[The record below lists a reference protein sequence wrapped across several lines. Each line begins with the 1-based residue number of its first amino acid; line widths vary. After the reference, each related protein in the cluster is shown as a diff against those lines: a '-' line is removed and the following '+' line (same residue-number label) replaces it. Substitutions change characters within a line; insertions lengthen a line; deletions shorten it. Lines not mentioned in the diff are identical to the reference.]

1 MWSDSNT
8 LTDAPI
14 AISGNDATFAG
25 NVNLVDSTSLRLGNS
40 NDFFITHNGSDTYLG
55 NSTGILHIQQNLDD
69 GAIKLQCDD
78 GSGGTTSYLELQGHQ
93 TKTVA
98 FKGILFKDSVKA
110 EFGDS
115 GDLDIVHTGTESKI
129 NNTLGDLKI
138 QQEANDADIIFQ
150 CDDGSGGITEYFKLD
165 GGNTQIKFS
174 KNTNYIDG
182 IQASFGNSGDLKIS
196 HSGTNSAIENEA
208 GHFYIINDANDSD
221 IVFQCDDG
229 SGGIIEYF
237 RVDGGTERIESSK
250 SFRFADSAR
259 VQFGGSSDLQIYHD
273 STNSII
279 VNGTGD
285 LVISQQTDDGDIT
298 FKCDNGSGGT
308 TEYYRL
314 DGSTAMNIFSK
325 NVGVTGTVQATNG
338 FTFATSP
345 TSSPDFAIAVASNV
359 MTIDDVSGGGKL
371 ILDVDNVGINTTS
384 PTEALHVVGNVL
396 ANAFNTISDVRL
408 KNDFKDF
415 SGLDIIDN
423 IKVYDFVWK
432 NNKTRSY
439 GVKAHELQEV
449 LPHAVTGK
457 KDDEKMQQVD
467 YTKIV
472 PILLKSIK
480 ELKQEIEL
488 LKSKL

>member
-1 MWSDSNT
+1 
-8 LTDAPI
+8 
-14 AISGNDATFAG
+14 
-25 NVNLVDSTSLRLGNS
+25 
-40 NDFFITHNGSDTYLG
+40 
-55 NSTGILHIQQNLDD
+55 
-69 GAIKLQCDD
+69 
-78 GSGGTTSYLELQGHQ
+78 
-93 TKTVA
+93 
-98 FKGILFKDSVKA
+98 
-110 EFGDS
+110 
-115 GDLDIVHTGTESKI
+115 
-129 NNTLGDLKI
+129 
-138 QQEANDADIIFQ
+138 
-150 CDDGSGGITEYFKLD
+150 
-165 GGNTQIKFS
+165 
-174 KNTNYIDG
+174 
-182 IQASFGNSGDLKIS
+182 
-196 HSGTNSAIENEA
+196 
-208 GHFYIINDANDSD
+208 
-221 IVFQCDDG
+221 
-229 SGGIIEYF
+229 
-237 RVDGGTERIESSK
+237 
-250 SFRFADSAR
+250 
-259 VQFGGSSDLQIYHD
+259 
-273 STNSII
+273 
-279 VNGTGD
+279 
-285 LVISQQTDDGDIT
+285 
-298 FKCDNGSGGT
+298 
-308 TEYYRL
+308 
-314 DGSTAMNIFSK
+314 
-325 NVGVTGTVQATNG
+325 
-338 FTFATSP
+338 
-345 TSSPDFAIAVASNV
+345 